1 MSGNGPE
8 SMLALQHSCD
18 LGEPATEVLAVRKD
32 VEASRW
38 ALAGHGLLRVLIA
51 DGNRDAADS
60 LSMLVKRWGHDVRQ
74 AYDGPT
80 ALEMTSAYRPDVLF
94 LEMALPRMDGC
105 QLAGH
110 VRSQPCFKDT
120 LLIALTGYADQ
131 AHRRLGEEAGFDLYL
146 SKTTELSAFQSLLWL
161 EKARLARS
169 RERAEPADGNDRSA
183 DQRVHINHEYGGS
196 SMLVLSRKSQ
206 ESVMVGGSD
215 GFERRL
221 KVTVLEIRDGRVRL
235 GFEIDADVPVH
246 RLEVWERSRP
256 NGRPHAVR

>member
-105 QLAGH
+105 QLAQPTVLQGH
-110 VRSQPCFKDT
+110 APYRPYRVRGPSAPS
-120 LLIALTGYADQ
+120 A
-131 AHRRLGEEAGFDLYL
+131 RR
-146 SKTTELSAFQSLLWL
+146 
-161 EKARLARS
+161 RS
-169 RERAEPADGNDRSA
+169 R
-183 DQRVHINHEYGGS
+183 V
-196 SMLVLSRKSQ
+196 
-206 ESVMVGGSD
+206 
-215 GFERRL
+215 
-221 KVTVLEIRDGRVRL
+221 
-235 GFEIDADVPVH
+235 
-246 RLEVWERSRP
+246 
-256 NGRPHAVR
+256 